1 MVRAY
6 ERLRHI
12 STGRFGAAFLIKAS
26 EKLAMMKTIDIG
38 RLDSD
43 ARKEV
48 LEEVGVLACLRHPHL
63 AAVQECFIEGGYL
76 CLVLQYADG
85 GHVAGQ
91 IEKARRCCL
100 DLDERQI
107 LQWFTQAT
115 LGLKHMH
122 DRSVIHR
129 DLRTRRLLLTAEGH
143 VVLSSAAI
151 TALLRPTLSQ
161 EKPDLEAMRYLSPEL
176 VEGEEHTAACDMWAL
191 GAILYE
197 LASLAPPFDHSHPRG
212 LAERIL
218 SGPARPLPP
227 RRSKEMQ
234 NLCSSLM
241 QRQAQHRLTSTDTL
255 RQPVIQDRL
264 CKLFDGE
271 PPCVPGGTV
280 TTPRVEAVPAT
291 PRRGG
296 FGALLLHEPVATP
309 RGLRH
314 VGEQVT
320 GIKCGTVGVTG
331 TTTLRCPSRA
341 SSSLSEESGF
351 DRSRTGSKE
360 TLTSGEKNSL
370 CVGRKASMQST
381 SSRYSMQSHYSNS
394 GWLGR
399 KGSVQSYSSW
409 RDRKSSKS
417 LAKRSSLP
425 LSEEDIQSAEQHVKN
440 ELAGEHAKVYA
451 GIMVETALEELNF
464 TSSRLLEEHVPFA
477 RFSLPTSVDTT
488 TGATWQ
494 IDKAVKSAGVS
505 NQADIAPA
513 GHTREFPRFS

>member
-6 ERLRHI
+6 DRLRHI
-12 STGRFGAAFLIKAS
+12 STGRFGAAFLIKS
-26 EKLAMMKTIDIG
+26 GEKLAMMKTIDIG

-43 ARKEV
+43 ARNEV
-48 LEEVGVLACLRHPHL
+48 LEEVGVLASLRHPHL

-85 GHVAGQ
+85 GHAAGQ
-91 IEKARRCCL
+91 IEKARRCCS
-100 DLDERQI
+100 DLDEPQI
-107 LQWFTQAT
+107 LRWFTQAV

-161 EKPDLEAMRYLSPEL
+161 ERPDLEAMRYLSPEL
-176 VEGEEHTAACDMWAL
+176 VEGGEHTAASDMWAL

-197 LASLAPPFDHSHPRG
+197 LASLAPPFDHLHPRG

-241 QRQAQHRLTSTDTL
+241 QRQAVDRLTSTDTL
-255 RQPVIQDRL
+255 RQPLIQDRL
-264 CKLFDGE
+264 RKLFDEE
-271 PPCVPGGTV
+271 PPFVPGAAV
-280 TTPRVEAVPAT
+280 TMPRVEAAAAT

-296 FGALLLHEPVATP
+296 FGPLLLHEPVTTP

-331 TTTLRCPSRA
+331 TTTLRYPSRA
-341 SSSLSEESGF
+341 SSLLSEGLFSDGLG
-351 DRSRTGSKE
+351 SRTDSKE
-360 TLTSGEKNSL
+360 TPGGMNSL
-370 CVGRKASMQST
+370 CGGRKASMQST
-381 SSRYSMQSHYSNS
+381 SSRYSMQSYSNS

-399 KGSVQSYSSW
+399 KTSVQSYSGW
-409 RDRKSSKS
+409 RDNRKSSKMS
-417 LAKRSSLP
+417 KRSSLL

-440 ELAGEHAKVYA
+440 EMAGDHAKIYA

-464 TSSRLLEEHVPFA
+464 TSSRLLEEDVPFA

-494 IDKAVKSAGVS
+494 IDKEVTHVGSS
-505 NQADIAPA
+505 DQADIAPA
-513 GHTREFPRFS
+513 GHSREFPRFA